1 MKRKASKKYPV
12 FTYAFYLILVGIL
25 VTGVTF
31 SRYSITQSGDVST
44 GVAAFD
50 CSYTIDSVNTTS
62 FGNTDFWQLYNS
74 YWMDQ
79 GSGTASTVR
88 ITMYNNS
95 AIDVR
100 STLRL
105 EGPAEFWENI
115 ALQITPTTG
124 TGSNIAAD
132 TENPLTTQLVIADLV
147 RVREA
152 GQSGTGSD
160 GETETHRY
168 TYGEYQSWGTNG
180 TFNTSDSDDFGQ
192 LGDGES
198 TLAMTGGIT
207 ESKTDGTVSGSVT
220 ATRQSTTVG
229 NVPETRPE
237 NNWNMTITAS
247 MKNVDFSLGF
257 TRQQGSSAL
266 PALYLD
272 CTANV
277 PYYTIEIDIPMELKA
292 KSGDDPAS
300 ATYVMYL
307 NWTNAIDAKALG
319 IKFPTGAGEAA
330 EPEIDADFWNNLIEN
345 AQPTTIKAN
354 DTEFTVL
361 GYHFNYTDVPYSTSA
376 GGANAGDTTV
386 RLIREFANTALGT
399 TETISYQHIARLNE
413 NDAVSPHDIE
423 FVETEQ
429 GNGYYHCSG
438 DNPAYFAT
446 DTIRNRNTD
455 FLPET
460 LKTMQGGSGND
471 NTYDYVGVS
480 EKGYTTRISV
490 NFVQTSVLPAT
501 GTTSTTF

>member
-1 MKRKASKKYPV
+1 MKKETIKQYPIV
-12 FTYAFYLILVGIL
+12 RYLCLLLVVAL
-25 VTGVTF
+25 LFAGVTF
-31 SRYSITQSGDVST
+31 SRYQSRFTSENSVGI
-44 GVAAFD
+44 AEFD
-50 CSYTIDSVNTTS
+50 ASYTIDSVNTTS
-62 FGNTDFWQLYNS
+62 FGNTHFWQLYNGF
-74 YWMDQ
+74 WMDQ

-88 ITMYNNS
+88 ITMNNNS
-95 AIDVR
+95 AID
-100 STLRL
+100 LRPTIRM

-147 RVREA
+147 KERTEA
-152 GQSGTGSD
+152 TQDNEHVFEYDKYRQWSE
-160 GETETHRY
+160 GE
-168 TYGEYQSWGTNG
+168 
-180 TFNTSDSDDFGQ
+180 TFNTSTSDNFGQ
-192 LGDGES
+192 LGSGES

-207 ESKTDGTVSGSVT
+207 VSKTDGTVSGSVT

-229 NVPETRPE
+229 SVPETRPE

-307 NWTNAIDAKALG
+307 NWTNAIQAKALG
-319 IKFPTGAGEAA
+319 IEFPTGAGEAA
-330 EPEIDADFWNNLIEN
+330 EPGIDADFWNNLIEN
-345 AQPTTIKAN
+345 AQPTTITAN
-354 DTEFTVL
+354 GTEFTVL
-361 GYHFNYTDVPYSTSA
+361 GYHFNYTNVPYSTSA

-413 NDAVSPHDIE
+413 NDAVFPHDIAPE
-423 FVETEQ
+423 
-429 GNGYYHCSG
+429 NGYYRCSG

-446 DTIRNRNTD
+446 DTIRNLKTD

>member
-1 MKRKASKKYPV
+1 MKKETIKQYPIV
-12 FTYAFYLILVGIL
+12 RYLCLLLVVAL
-25 VTGVTF
+25 LFAGVTF
-31 SRYSITQSGDVST
+31 SRYQSRFTSENSV
-44 GVAAFD
+44 GVAEFD
-50 CSYTIDSVNTTS
+50 ASYTIDSVNTTS
-62 FGNTDFWQLYNS
+62 FGNTHFWQLYNGF
-74 YWMDQ
+74 WMDQ

-88 ITMYNNS
+88 ITMNNNS
-95 AIDVR
+95 AID
-100 STLRL
+100 LRPTIRM

-147 RVREA
+147 KERTEA
-152 GQSGTGSD
+152 TQDNEHVFEYDKYRQWSE
-160 GETETHRY
+160 GE
-168 TYGEYQSWGTNG
+168 
-180 TFNTSDSDDFGQ
+180 TFNTSTSDNFGQ
-192 LGDGES
+192 LGSGES

-207 ESKTDGTVSGSVT
+207 VSKTDGTVSGSVT

-229 NVPETRPE
+229 KVPETRPE

-307 NWTNAIDAKALG
+307 NWTNAIQAKALG
-319 IKFPTGAGEAA
+319 IEFPTGAGEG
-330 EPEIDADFWNNLIEN
+330 ENLNVPADFWRNLVRED
-345 AQPTTIKAN
+345 PVKEHLSIK
-354 DTEFTVL
+354 TSETSFTVL

-376 GGANAGDTTV
+376 GGANVGDTTV

-413 NDAVSPHDIE
+413 DDAVSPHDIE

-438 DNPAYFAT
+438 ENTAYFAEN
-446 DTIRNRNTD
+446 TINSLNTN
-455 FLPET
+455 FIPTT
-460 LKTMQGGSGND
+460 LKTMQGGNE
-471 NTYDYVGVS
+471 NHTYDYVGVS

>member
-1 MKRKASKKYPV
+1 MKKETIKQYPIV
-12 FTYAFYLILVGIL
+12 RYLCLLLVVAL
-25 VTGVTF
+25 LFAGVTF
-31 SRYSITQSGDVST
+31 SRYQSRFTSENSV
-44 GVAAFD
+44 GVAEFD
-50 CSYTIDSVNTTS
+50 ASYTIDSVNTTS
-62 FGNTDFWQLYNS
+62 FGNTHFWQLYNGF
-74 YWMDQ
+74 WMDQ

-95 AIDVR
+95 AIDLR
-100 STLRL
+100 PTLRL

-147 RVREA
+147 KERTEA
-152 GQSGTGSD
+152 TQDNEHVFEYDKYRQWSE
-160 GETETHRY
+160 GE
-168 TYGEYQSWGTNG
+168 
-180 TFNTSDSDDFGQ
+180 TFNTSTSDNFGQ
-192 LGDGES
+192 LGSRES

-207 ESKTDGTVSGSVT
+207 VSETDGTVSGSVT

-229 NVPETRPE
+229 KVPETRPE

-247 MKNVDFSLGF
+247 MKDVDFSLGF

-307 NWTNAIDAKALG
+307 NWTNAIQAKALG
-319 IKFPTGAGEAA
+319 IEFPTGAGEGANLNVPA
-330 EPEIDADFWNNLIEN
+330 GFWRNLVSED
-345 AQPTTIKAN
+345 PVKEHLSIK
-354 DTEFTVL
+354 TSETSFTVL
-361 GYHFNYTDVPYSTSA
+361 GYHFNYTNVPYSTSA
-376 GGANAGDTTV
+376 GGDIAGDTTV
-386 RLIREFANTALGT
+386 RLTRNFANG
-399 TETISYQHIARLNE
+399 ISYQHIARLNE
-413 NDAVSPHDIE
+413 NDAVFPHDIAPE
-423 FVETEQ
+423 
-429 GNGYYHCSG
+429 NGYYRCSG

-446 DTIRNRNTD
+446 DTIRNLNTD

>member
-207 ESKTDGTVSGSVT
+207 ESDVGTVSGSVT

-307 NWTNAIDAKALG
+307 NWTNAIQAKALG
-319 IKFPTGAGEAA
+319 IEFPTGNSTASDTGFGVPAN
-330 EPEIDADFWNNLIEN
+330 FWNNLIKN
-345 AQPTTIKAN
+345 AQPTTITAN
-354 DTEFTVL
+354 GTKFTVL

-413 NDAVSPHDIE
+413 NDAVFPHDIDPE
-423 FVETEQ
+423 
-429 GNGYYHCSG
+429 NGYYRCSG
-438 DNPAYFAT
+438 DNPAYFAENTINKLST
-446 DTIRNRNTD
+446 DFNPSTLTIRQSEVEGE
-455 FLPET
+455 PA
-460 LKTMQGGSGND
+460 
-471 NTYDYVGVS
+471 YVGAS
-480 EKGYTTRISV
+480 EKGYSTNITMS
-490 NFVQTSVLPAT
+490 FTQASVLPAPSVT
-501 GTTSTTF
+501 Q

>member
-1 MKRKASKKYPV
+1 MKKETIKQYPIV
-12 FTYAFYLILVGIL
+12 RYLCLLLVVAL
-25 VTGVTF
+25 LFAGVTF
-31 SRYSITQSGDVST
+31 SRYQSRFTSENSV
-44 GVAAFD
+44 GVAEFD
-50 CSYTIDSVNTTS
+50 ASYTIDSVNTTS
-62 FGNTDFWQLYNS
+62 FGNTHFWQLYNGF
-74 YWMDQ
+74 WMDQ

-95 AIDVR
+95 AID
-100 STLRL
+100 LRPTIRM

-147 RVREA
+147 KERTEA
-152 GQSGTGSD
+152 TQDNEHVFEYDKYRQWSE
-160 GETETHRY
+160 GE
-168 TYGEYQSWGTNG
+168 
-180 TFNTSDSDDFGQ
+180 TFNTSTSDNFGQ
-192 LGDGES
+192 LGSGES

-207 ESKTDGTVSGSVT
+207 VSKTDGTVSGSVT
-220 ATRQSTTVG
+220 ATRQSKTVG
-229 NVPETRPE
+229 KVPETRPE

-307 NWTNAIDAKALG
+307 NWTNAIQAKALG
-319 IKFPTGAGEAA
+319 IEFPTGAGEAA
-330 EPEIDADFWNNLIEN
+330 EPGIDADFWNNLIEN
-345 AQPTTIKAN
+345 AQPTTITAN
-354 DTEFTVL
+354 GTEFTVL

-386 RLIREFANTALGT
+386 RLTRNFANTALGT

-413 NDAVSPHDIE
+413 NDAVFPHDIAPE
-423 FVETEQ
+423 
-429 GNGYYHCSG
+429 NGYYRCSG

-446 DTIRNRNTD
+446 DTIRNLNTD

>member
-1 MKRKASKKYPV
+1 MKKETIKQYPIV
-12 FTYAFYLILVGIL
+12 RYLCLLLVVAL
-25 VTGVTF
+25 LFAGVTF
-31 SRYSITQSGDVST
+31 SRYQSRFTSENSV
-44 GVAAFD
+44 GVAEFD
-50 CSYTIDSVNTTS
+50 ASYTIDSVNTTS
-62 FGNTDFWQLYNS
+62 FGNTHFWQLYNGF
-74 YWMDQ
+74 WMDQ

-95 AIDVR
+95 AIDLR
-100 STLRL
+100 PTLRL

-147 RVREA
+147 KERTEA
-152 GQSGTGSD
+152 TQDNEHVFEYDKYRQWSE
-160 GETETHRY
+160 GE
-168 TYGEYQSWGTNG
+168 
-180 TFNTSDSDDFGQ
+180 TFNTSTSDNFGQ
-192 LGDGES
+192 LGSRES

-207 ESKTDGTVSGSVT
+207 VSETDGTVSGSVT
-220 ATRQSTTVG
+220 ATWQSTTV
-229 NVPETRPE
+229 EKEPE
-237 NNWNMTITAS
+237 NDWKMTITAS
-247 MKNVDFSLGF
+247 MKDVDFSLGF

-307 NWTNAIDAKALG
+307 NWTNAIQAKALG
-319 IKFPTGAGEAA
+319 IEFPTGAGEGANLNVPA
-330 EPEIDADFWNNLIEN
+330 GFWRNLVSED
-345 AQPTTIKAN
+345 PVKEHLSIK
-354 DTEFTVL
+354 TSETSFTVL
-361 GYHFNYTDVPYSTSA
+361 GYHFNYTNVPYSTSA
-376 GGANAGDTTV
+376 GGDIAGDTTV
-386 RLIREFANTALGT
+386 RLTRNFANG
-399 TETISYQHIARLNE
+399 ISYQHIARLNE
-413 NDAVSPHDIE
+413 NDAVFPHDIAPE
-423 FVETEQ
+423 
-429 GNGYYHCSG
+429 NGYYRCSG

-446 DTIRNRNTD
+446 DTIRNLNTD

>member
-1 MKRKASKKYPV
+1 MKKETIKQYPIV
-12 FTYAFYLILVGIL
+12 RYLCLLLVVAL
-25 VTGVTF
+25 LFAGVTF
-31 SRYSITQSGDVST
+31 SRYQSRFTSENSV
-44 GVAAFD
+44 GVAEFD
-50 CSYTIDSVNTTS
+50 ASYTIDSVNTTS
-62 FGNTDFWQLYNS
+62 FGNTHFWQLYNGF
-74 YWMDQ
+74 WMDQ

-88 ITMYNNS
+88 ITMNNNS
-95 AIDVR
+95 AID
-100 STLRL
+100 LRPTIRM
-105 EGPAEFWENI
+105 EGPAEFGENT
-115 ALQITPTTG
+115 ARQITPTTG
-124 TGSNIAAD
+124 GGSNISAD

-147 RVREA
+147 KERTEA
-152 GQSGTGSD
+152 TQDNEHVFEYDKYRQWSE
-160 GETETHRY
+160 GE
-168 TYGEYQSWGTNG
+168 
-180 TFNTSDSDDFGQ
+180 TFNTSTSDNFGQ
-192 LGDGES
+192 LGSGES

-207 ESKTDGTVSGSVT
+207 VSETDGTVSGSVT

-229 NVPETRPE
+229 KVPETRPE

-307 NWTNAIDAKALG
+307 NWTNAIQAKALG
-319 IKFPTGAGEAA
+319 IEFPTGAGEAA
-330 EPEIDADFWNNLIEN
+330 EPGIDADFWNNLIAKG
-345 AQPTTIKAN
+345 AQPTTVTAN
-354 DTEFTVL
+354 GTEFTVL

-413 NDAVSPHDIE
+413 DDAVFPHDIDPE
-423 FVETEQ
+423 
-429 GNGYYHCSG
+429 NGYYRCSG
-438 DNPAYFAT
+438 DNPAYFEAN
-446 DTIRNRNTD
+446 TINNLSTG
-455 FLPET
+455 FIPTT

>member
-1 MKRKASKKYPV
+1 MKKETIKQYPIV
-12 FTYAFYLILVGIL
+12 RYLCLLLVVAL
-25 VTGVTF
+25 LFAGVTF
-31 SRYSITQSGDVST
+31 SRYQSRFTSENSV
-44 GVAAFD
+44 GVAEFD
-50 CSYTIDSVNTTS
+50 ASYTIDSVNTTS
-62 FGNTDFWQLYNS
+62 FGNTHFWQLYNGF
-74 YWMDQ
+74 WMDQ

-88 ITMYNNS
+88 ITMNNNS
-95 AIDVR
+95 AID
-100 STLRL
+100 LRPTIRM

-147 RVREA
+147 RVRTEA
-152 GQSGTGSD
+152 TQDNEHVFEYDKYRQWSE
-160 GETETHRY
+160 GETFY
-168 TYGEYQSWGTNG
+168 TS
-180 TFNTSDSDDFGQ
+180 TSDNFGQ
-192 LGDGES
+192 LGSGES

-207 ESKTDGTVSGSVT
+207 VSKTDGTVSGSVT

-229 NVPETRPE
+229 KVPETRPE

-307 NWTNAIDAKALG
+307 NWTNAIQAKALG
-319 IKFPTGAGEAA
+319 IEFPTGAGAAA
-330 EPEIDADFWNNLIEN
+330 EPGIDVDGNFWTNLIAKG
-345 AQPTTIKAN
+345 AQPTTITAN
-354 DTEFTVL
+354 GTEFTVL

-386 RLIREFANTALGT
+386 RLTRNFANG
-399 TETISYQHIARLNE
+399 ISYQHIARLNE

-429 GNGYYHCSG
+429 GNGYYRCSG
-438 DNPAYFAT
+438 DNPAYFEAN
-446 DTIRNRNTD
+446 TINSLNTN
-455 FLPET
+455 FFPAT

>member
-1 MKRKASKKYPV
+1 MKKETIKQYPIV
-12 FTYAFYLILVGIL
+12 RYLCLLLVVAL
-25 VTGVTF
+25 LFAGVTF
-31 SRYSITQSGDVST
+31 SRYQSRFTSENSV
-44 GVAAFD
+44 GVAEFD
-50 CSYTIDSVNTTS
+50 ASYTIDSVNTTS
-62 FGNTDFWQLYNS
+62 FGNTHFWQLYNG

-95 AIDVR
+95 AID
-100 STLRL
+100 LRPTIRM

-147 RVREA
+147 KERTEA
-152 GQSGTGSD
+152 TQDNEHVFEYDKYRQWSE
-160 GETETHRY
+160 GE
-168 TYGEYQSWGTNG
+168 
-180 TFNTSDSDDFGQ
+180 TFNTSTSDNFGQ
-192 LGDGES
+192 LGSRES

-207 ESKTDGTVSGSVT
+207 ESDDGTVSGSVT

-247 MKNVDFSLGF
+247 MKDVDFSLGF

-307 NWTNAIDAKALG
+307 NWTNAIQAKALG

-330 EPEIDADFWNNLIEN
+330 EPGIDADFWNKLIEN
-345 AQPTTIKAN
+345 AQPTTITAN
-354 DTEFTVL
+354 GTEFTVL

-376 GGANAGDTTV
+376 GGDIAGDTTV
-386 RLIREFANTALGT
+386 RLTRNFANG
-399 TETISYQHIARLNE
+399 ISYQHIARLNE
-413 NDAVSPHDIE
+413 NDAVFPHDIHPE
-423 FVETEQ
+423 
-429 GNGYYHCSG
+429 NGYYRCSG
-438 DNPAYFAT
+438 DNPAYFAEN
-446 DTIRNRNTD
+446 TINSLNTN
-455 FLPET
+455 FIPTT
-460 LKTMQGGSGND
+460 LKTMQGGNE
-471 NTYDYVGVS
+471 NHTYDYVGVS

>member
-1 MKRKASKKYPV
+1 MKKETIKQYPIV
-12 FTYAFYLILVGIL
+12 RYLCLLLVVAL
-25 VTGVTF
+25 LFAGVTF
-31 SRYSITQSGDVST
+31 SRYQSRFTSENSV
-44 GVAAFD
+44 GVAEFD
-50 CSYTIDSVNTTS
+50 ASYTIDSISTTS
-62 FGNTDFWQLYNS
+62 FGNAYYWQVYNGF
-74 YWMDQ
+74 WMDQ

-88 ITMYNNS
+88 ITMNNNS
-95 AIDVR
+95 AID
-100 STLRL
+100 LRPTIRM

-147 RVREA
+147 KERTEA
-152 GQSGTGSD
+152 TQDNEHVFEYDKYRQWSE
-160 GETETHRY
+160 GE
-168 TYGEYQSWGTNG
+168 
-180 TFNTSDSDDFGQ
+180 TFNTSTSDNFGQ
-192 LGDGES
+192 LGSRES

-207 ESKTDGTVSGSVT
+207 VSETDGTVSGSVT

-229 NVPETRPE
+229 KVPETRPE

-307 NWTNAIDAKALG
+307 NWTNAIQAKALG
-319 IKFPTGAGEAA
+319 IEFPTGAGEAA
-330 EPEIDADFWNNLIEN
+330 EPGIDADFWNNLIEN
-345 AQPTTIKAN
+345 AQPTTITAN
-354 DTEFTVL
+354 GTEFTVL

-376 GGANAGDTTV
+376 GGDIAGDTTV
-386 RLIREFANTALGT
+386 RLTRNFANG
-399 TETISYQHIARLNE
+399 ISYQHIARLNE
-413 NDAVSPHDIE
+413 NDAVFPHDIDPE
-423 FVETEQ
+423 
-429 GNGYYHCSG
+429 NGYYRCSG
-438 DNPAYFAT
+438 DNPAYFEAN
-446 DTIRNRNTD
+446 TINSLNTN
-455 FLPET
+455 FIPTT
-460 LKTMQGGSGND
+460 LKTMQGGNE
-471 NTYDYVGVS
+471 NHTYDYVGVS

>member
-1 MKRKASKKYPV
+1 MKKETIKQYPIV
-12 FTYAFYLILVGIL
+12 RYLCLLLVVAL
-25 VTGVTF
+25 LFAGVTF
-31 SRYSITQSGDVST
+31 SRYQSRFTSENSV
-44 GVAAFD
+44 GVAEFD
-50 CSYTIDSVNTTS
+50 ASYTIDSVNTTS
-62 FGNTDFWQLYNS
+62 FGNTHFWQLYNG

-95 AIDVR
+95 AID
-100 STLRL
+100 LRPTIRM

-147 RVREA
+147 KERTEA
-152 GQSGTGSD
+152 TQDNEHVFEYDKYRQWSE
-160 GETETHRY
+160 GE
-168 TYGEYQSWGTNG
+168 
-180 TFNTSDSDDFGQ
+180 TFNTSTSDNFGQ
-192 LGDGES
+192 LGSRES

-207 ESKTDGTVSGSVT
+207 ESDDGTVSGSVT

-229 NVPETRPE
+229 KVPETRPE

-247 MKNVDFSLGF
+247 MKDVDFSLGF

-307 NWTNAIDAKALG
+307 NWTNAIQAKALG

-330 EPEIDADFWNNLIEN
+330 EPGIDADFWNKLIEN
-345 AQPTTIKAN
+345 AQPTTITAN
-354 DTEFTVL
+354 GTEFTVL

-376 GGANAGDTTV
+376 GGDIAGDTTV
-386 RLIREFANTALGT
+386 RLTRNFANG
-399 TETISYQHIARLNE
+399 ISYQHIARLNE
-413 NDAVSPHDIE
+413 NDAVFPHDIHPE
-423 FVETEQ
+423 
-429 GNGYYHCSG
+429 NGYYRCSG
-438 DNPAYFAT
+438 DNPAYFAEN
-446 DTIRNRNTD
+446 TINSLNTN
-455 FLPET
+455 FIPTT
-460 LKTMQGGSGND
+460 LKTMQGGNE
-471 NTYDYVGVS
+471 NHTYDYVGVS

>member
-1 MKRKASKKYPV
+1 MKKETIKQYPIV
-12 FTYAFYLILVGIL
+12 RYLCLLLVVAL
-25 VTGVTF
+25 LFAGVTF
-31 SRYSITQSGDVST
+31 SRYQSRFTSENSV
-44 GVAAFD
+44 GVAEFD
-50 CSYTIDSVNTTS
+50 ASYTIDSVNTTS
-62 FGNTDFWQLYNS
+62 FGNTDFWQLYNG

-95 AIDVR
+95 AID
-100 STLRL
+100 LRPTIRM

-147 RVREA
+147 KERTEA
-152 GQSGTGSD
+152 TQDNEHVFEYDKYRQWSE
-160 GETETHRY
+160 GETFY
-168 TYGEYQSWGTNG
+168 TS
-180 TFNTSDSDDFGQ
+180 TSDNFGQ
-192 LGDGES
+192 LGSGES

-229 NVPETRPE
+229 KVPETRPE

-307 NWTNAIDAKALG
+307 NWTNAIQAKALG
-319 IKFPTGAGEAA
+319 IEFPTGAGEAA
-330 EPEIDADFWNNLIEN
+330 EPGIDADFWNNLIAKG
-345 AQPTTIKAN
+345 AQPTTVTAN
-354 DTEFTVL
+354 GTEFTVL
-361 GYHFNYTDVPYSTSA
+361 GYHFNYTNVPYSTSA

-413 NDAVSPHDIE
+413 NDAVFPHDIAPE
-423 FVETEQ
+423 
-429 GNGYYHCSG
+429 NGYYRCSG

-446 DTIRNRNTD
+446 DTIRNLKID

>member
-1 MKRKASKKYPV
+1 MKKETIKQYPIV
-12 FTYAFYLILVGIL
+12 RYLCLLLVVAL
-25 VTGVTF
+25 LFAGVTF
-31 SRYSITQSGDVST
+31 SRYQSRFTSENSV
-44 GVAAFD
+44 GVAEFD
-50 CSYTIDSVNTTS
+50 ASYTIDSVNTTS
-62 FGNTDFWQLYNS
+62 FGNTHFWQLYNGF
-74 YWMDQ
+74 WMDQ

-88 ITMYNNS
+88 ITMNNNS
-95 AIDVR
+95 AID
-100 STLRL
+100 LRPTIRM

-147 RVREA
+147 KERTEA
-152 GQSGTGSD
+152 TQDNEHVFEYDKYRQWSE
-160 GETETHRY
+160 GE
-168 TYGEYQSWGTNG
+168 
-180 TFNTSDSDDFGQ
+180 TFNTSTSDNFGQ
-192 LGDGES
+192 LGSGES

-207 ESKTDGTVSGSVT
+207 VSKTDGTVSGSVT

-229 NVPETRPE
+229 KVPETRPE

-307 NWTNAIDAKALG
+307 NWTNAIQAKALG
-319 IKFPTGAGEAA
+319 IEFPTGAGEAA
-330 EPEIDADFWNNLIEN
+330 EPGIDADFWNNLIEN
-345 AQPTTIKAN
+345 AQPTTITAN
-354 DTEFTVL
+354 GTEFTVL

-413 NDAVSPHDIE
+413 NDAVFPHDIHPE
-423 FVETEQ
+423 
-429 GNGYYHCSG
+429 NGYYRCSG
-438 DNPAYFAT
+438 DNPAYFEAN
-446 DTIRNRNTD
+446 TINSLNTN
-455 FLPET
+455 FIPTT
-460 LKTMQGGSGND
+460 LKTMQGGND

>member
-1 MKRKASKKYPV
+1 MKKETIKQYPIV
-12 FTYAFYLILVGIL
+12 RYLCLLLVVAL
-25 VTGVTF
+25 LFAGVTF
-31 SRYSITQSGDVST
+31 SRYQSRFTSENSV
-44 GVAAFD
+44 GVAEFD
-50 CSYTIDSVNTTS
+50 ASYTIDSVNTTS
-62 FGNTDFWQLYNS
+62 FGNTHFWQLYNGF
-74 YWMDQ
+74 WMDQ

-95 AIDVR
+95 AID
-100 STLRL
+100 LRPTIRM

-147 RVREA
+147 KERTEA
-152 GQSGTGSD
+152 TQDNEHVFEYDKYRQWSE
-160 GETETHRY
+160 GE
-168 TYGEYQSWGTNG
+168 
-180 TFNTSDSDDFGQ
+180 TFNTSTSDNFGQ
-192 LGDGES
+192 LGSGES

-207 ESKTDGTVSGSVT
+207 VSKTDGTVSGSVT

-229 NVPETRPE
+229 KVPETRPE

-307 NWTNAIDAKALG
+307 NWTNAIQAKALG
-319 IKFPTGAGEAA
+319 IEFPTGAGEAA
-330 EPEIDADFWNNLIEN
+330 EPGIDADFWNNLIEN
-345 AQPTTIKAN
+345 AQPTTITAN
-354 DTEFTVL
+354 GTEFTVL

-376 GGANAGDTTV
+376 GGDIAGDTTV
-386 RLIREFANTALGT
+386 RLTRNFANG
-399 TETISYQHIARLNE
+399 ISYQHIARLNE
-413 NDAVSPHDIE
+413 NDAVFPHDIDPE
-423 FVETEQ
+423 
-429 GNGYYHCSG
+429 NGYYRCSG
-438 DNPAYFAT
+438 DNPAYFAEN
-446 DTIRNRNTD
+446 TINSLNTN
-455 FLPET
+455 FIPTT
-460 LKTMQGGSGND
+460 LKTMQGGNE
-471 NTYDYVGVS
+471 NHTYDYVGVS

>member
-1 MKRKASKKYPV
+1 MKKETIKQYPIV
-12 FTYAFYLILVGIL
+12 RYLCLLLVVAL
-25 VTGVTF
+25 LFAGVTF
-31 SRYSITQSGDVST
+31 SRYQSRFTSENSV
-44 GVAAFD
+44 GVAEFD
-50 CSYTIDSVNTTS
+50 ASYTIDSVNTTS
-62 FGNTDFWQLYNS
+62 FGNTHFWQLYNGF
-74 YWMDQ
+74 WMDQ

-88 ITMYNNS
+88 ITMNNNS
-95 AIDVR
+95 AID
-100 STLRL
+100 LRPTIRM

-147 RVREA
+147 KERTEA
-152 GQSGTGSD
+152 TQDNEHVFEYDKYRQWSE
-160 GETETHRY
+160 GE
-168 TYGEYQSWGTNG
+168 
-180 TFNTSDSDDFGQ
+180 TFNTSTSDNFGQ
-192 LGDGES
+192 LGSGES

-207 ESKTDGTVSGSVT
+207 ESETDGTVSGSVT

-229 NVPETRPE
+229 SVPETRPE

-247 MKNVDFSLGF
+247 VKDVDFSLGF

-300 ATYVMYL
+300 ATYVVYL
-307 NWTNAIDAKALG
+307 NWTNAIQAKALG
-319 IKFPTGAGEAA
+319 IKFPTGNSTASDTGFDVPAN
-330 EPEIDADFWNNLIEN
+330 FWANLTATG
-345 AQPTTIKAN
+345 AQPTTVTAN
-354 DTEFTVL
+354 GTKFTVL
-361 GYHFNYTDVPYSTSA
+361 GYHFNYTNVPYSTSA

-413 NDAVSPHDIE
+413 NDAVFPHDIDPE
-423 FVETEQ
+423 
-429 GNGYYHCSG
+429 NGYYRCSG
-438 DNPAYFAT
+438 DNPAYFEAN
-446 DTIRNRNTD
+446 TINNLSSNFIST
-455 FLPET
+455 T
-460 LKTMQGGSGND
+460 LKTMQGEGE
-471 NTYDYVGVS
+471 YDYVGVS

>member
-1 MKRKASKKYPV
+1 MKKETIKQYPIV
-12 FTYAFYLILVGIL
+12 RYLCLLLVVAL
-25 VTGVTF
+25 LFAGVTF
-31 SRYSITQSGDVST
+31 SRYQSRFTSENSV
-44 GVAAFD
+44 GVAEFD
-50 CSYTIDSVNTTS
+50 ASYTIDSVNTTS
-62 FGNTDFWQLYNS
+62 FGNTHFWQLYNGF
-74 YWMDQ
+74 WMDQ

-88 ITMYNNS
+88 ITMNNNS
-95 AIDVR
+95 AID
-100 STLRL
+100 LRPTIRM

-147 RVREA
+147 KERTEA
-152 GQSGTGSD
+152 TQDNEHVFEYDKYRQWSE
-160 GETETHRY
+160 GE
-168 TYGEYQSWGTNG
+168 
-180 TFNTSDSDDFGQ
+180 TFNTSTSDNFGQ
-192 LGDGES
+192 LGSGES

-207 ESKTDGTVSGSVT
+207 VSKTDGTVSGSVT

-229 NVPETRPE
+229 KVPETRPE

-307 NWTNAIDAKALG
+307 NWTNAIQAKALG
-319 IKFPTGAGEAA
+319 IEFPTGAGEAA
-330 EPEIDADFWNNLIEN
+330 EPGIDADFWNNLIEN
-345 AQPTTIKAN
+345 AQPTTITAN
-354 DTEFTVL
+354 GTEFTVL

-413 NDAVSPHDIE
+413 NDAVFPHDIHPE
-423 FVETEQ
+423 
-429 GNGYYHCSG
+429 NGYYRCSG

-446 DTIRNRNTD
+446 DTIRNLKTD

>member
-1 MKRKASKKYPV
+1 MKKETIKQYPIV
-12 FTYAFYLILVGIL
+12 RYLCLLLVVAL
-25 VTGVTF
+25 LFAGVTF
-31 SRYSITQSGDVST
+31 SRYQSRFTSENSV
-44 GVAAFD
+44 GVAEFD
-50 CSYTIDSVNTTS
+50 ASYTIDSVNTTS
-62 FGNTDFWQLYNS
+62 FGNTHFWQLYNGF
-74 YWMDQ
+74 WMDQ

-88 ITMYNNS
+88 ITMNNNS
-95 AIDVR
+95 AID
-100 STLRL
+100 LRPTIRM

-115 ALQITPTTG
+115 ALQIVPTTG

-147 RVREA
+147 KERTEA
-152 GQSGTGSD
+152 TQDNEHVFEYDKYRQWSE
-160 GETETHRY
+160 GE
-168 TYGEYQSWGTNG
+168 
-180 TFNTSDSDDFGQ
+180 TFNTSTSDNFGQ
-192 LGDGES
+192 LGSRES

-207 ESKTDGTVSGSVT
+207 VSKTDGTVSGSVT

-229 NVPETRPE
+229 KVPETRPE

-247 MKNVDFSLGF
+247 MKDVDFSLGF

-277 PYYTIEIDIPMELKA
+277 PYYTIEIDIPRELTP
-292 KSGDDPAS
+292 SRS
-300 ATYVMYL
+300 TTYVVYL
-307 NWTNAIDAKALG
+307 NWTNAIQAKALG
-319 IKFPTGAGEAA
+319 IEFPTGNSTASDTGF
-330 EPEIDADFWNNLIEN
+330 DVDGNFWNNLIEN
-345 AQPTTIKAN
+345 AQPTTIK
-354 DTEFTVL
+354 TSETSFTVL
-361 GYHFNYTDVPYSTSA
+361 GYHFNYTNVPYSTSA
-376 GGANAGDTTV
+376 GGDIAGDTTV
-386 RLIREFANTALGT
+386 RLTRNFANG
-399 TETISYQHIARLNE
+399 ISYQHIARLNE
-413 NDAVSPHDIE
+413 NDAVFPHDIDPE
-423 FVETEQ
+423 
-429 GNGYYHCSG
+429 NGYYRCSG

-446 DTIRNRNTD
+446 DTIRNLKTD

>member
-1 MKRKASKKYPV
+1 MKKETIKQYPIV
-12 FTYAFYLILVGIL
+12 RYLCLLLVVAL
-25 VTGVTF
+25 LFAGVTF
-31 SRYSITQSGDVST
+31 SRYQSRFTSENSV
-44 GVAAFD
+44 GVAEFD
-50 CSYTIDSVNTTS
+50 ASYTIDSVNTTS
-62 FGNTDFWQLYNS
+62 FGNTDFWQLYNG

-100 STLRL
+100 STLRM

-147 RVREA
+147 KERTEA
-152 GQSGTGSD
+152 TQDNEHVFEYDKYRQWSE
-160 GETETHRY
+160 GE
-168 TYGEYQSWGTNG
+168 
-180 TFNTSDSDDFGQ
+180 TFNTSTSDNFGQ
-192 LGDGES
+192 LGSRES

-207 ESKTDGTVSGSVT
+207 ESDDGTVSGSVT

-229 NVPETRPE
+229 KVPETRPE

-247 MKNVDFSLGF
+247 MKDVDFSLGF

-292 KSGDDPAS
+292 KSGDDPVS

-307 NWTNAIDAKALG
+307 NWTNAIQAKALG
-319 IKFPTGAGEAA
+319 IEFPTGNSTASDTGF
-330 EPEIDADFWNNLIEN
+330 DVDGNFWTNLIAKG
-345 AQPTTIKAN
+345 AQPTTITAN
-354 DTEFTVL
+354 GTEFTVL

-413 NDAVSPHDIE
+413 NDAVFPHDIAPE
-423 FVETEQ
+423 
-429 GNGYYHCSG
+429 NGYYRCSG

-446 DTIRNRNTD
+446 DTIRNLNTD

>member
-1 MKRKASKKYPV
+1 MKKETIKQYPIV
-12 FTYAFYLILVGIL
+12 RYLCLLLVVAL
-25 VTGVTF
+25 LFAGVTF
-31 SRYSITQSGDVST
+31 SRYQSRFTSENSVGI
-44 GVAAFD
+44 AEFD
-50 CSYTIDSVNTTS
+50 ASYTIDSVNTTS
-62 FGNTDFWQLYNS
+62 FGNTHFWQLYNGF
-74 YWMDQ
+74 WMDQ

-95 AIDVR
+95 AID
-100 STLRL
+100 LRPTIRM

-147 RVREA
+147 KERTEA
-152 GQSGTGSD
+152 TQDNEHVFEYDKYRQWSE
-160 GETETHRY
+160 GE
-168 TYGEYQSWGTNG
+168 
-180 TFNTSDSDDFGQ
+180 TFNTSTSDNFGQ
-192 LGDGES
+192 LGSGES

-207 ESKTDGTVSGSVT
+207 ESETDGTVSGSVT

-229 NVPETRPE
+229 SVPETRPE

-247 MKNVDFSLGF
+247 MKDVDFSLGF

-292 KSGDDPAS
+292 KSGDNPAS

-307 NWTNAIDAKALG
+307 NWTNAIQAKALG
-319 IKFPTGAGEAA
+319 IEFPTGNSTASDTGF
-330 EPEIDADFWNNLIEN
+330 DVDGNFWNNLIEN
-345 AQPTTIKAN
+345 AQPTTVTAN
-354 DTEFTVL
+354 GTEFTVL

-376 GGANAGDTTV
+376 GGDIAGDTTV
-386 RLIREFANTALGT
+386 RLTRNFANG
-399 TETISYQHIARLNE
+399 ISYQHIARLNE
-413 NDAVSPHDIE
+413 NDAVFPHDIAPE
-423 FVETEQ
+423 
-429 GNGYYHCSG
+429 NGYYRCSG

-446 DTIRNRNTD
+446 DTIRNLNTD

>member
-1 MKRKASKKYPV
+1 MKKETIKQYPIV
-12 FTYAFYLILVGIL
+12 RYLCLLLVVAL
-25 VTGVTF
+25 LFAGVTF
-31 SRYSITQSGDVST
+31 SRYQSRFTSENSV
-44 GVAAFD
+44 GVAEFD
-50 CSYTIDSVNTTS
+50 ASYTIDSVNTTS
-62 FGNTDFWQLYNS
+62 FGNTHFWQLYNGF
-74 YWMDQ
+74 WMDQ

-95 AIDVR
+95 AIDLR
-100 STLRL
+100 PTIRL

-147 RVREA
+147 KERTEA
-152 GQSGTGSD
+152 TQDNEHVFEYDKYRQWSE
-160 GETETHRY
+160 GE
-168 TYGEYQSWGTNG
+168 
-180 TFNTSDSDDFGQ
+180 TFNTSTSDNFGQ
-192 LGDGES
+192 LGSRES

-207 ESKTDGTVSGSVT
+207 VSETDGTVSGSVT

-229 NVPETRPE
+229 KVPETRPE

-247 MKNVDFSLGF
+247 MKDVDFSLGF

-307 NWTNAIDAKALG
+307 NWTNAIQAKALG
-319 IKFPTGAGEAA
+319 IEFPTGAGEGANLNVPA
-330 EPEIDADFWNNLIEN
+330 GFWRNLVSED
-345 AQPTTIKAN
+345 PVKEHLSIK
-354 DTEFTVL
+354 TSETSFTVL
-361 GYHFNYTDVPYSTSA
+361 GYHFNYTNVPYSTSA
-376 GGANAGDTTV
+376 GGDIAGDTTV
-386 RLIREFANTALGT
+386 RLTRNFANG
-399 TETISYQHIARLNE
+399 ISYQHIARLNE
-413 NDAVSPHDIE
+413 NDAVFPHDIAPE
-423 FVETEQ
+423 
-429 GNGYYHCSG
+429 NGYYRCSG

-446 DTIRNRNTD
+446 DTIRNLNTD

>member
-1 MKRKASKKYPV
+1 MKKETIKQYPIV
-12 FTYAFYLILVGIL
+12 RYLCLLLVVAL
-25 VTGVTF
+25 LFAGVTF
-31 SRYSITQSGDVST
+31 SRYQSRFTSENSV
-44 GVAAFD
+44 GVAEFD
-50 CSYTIDSVNTTS
+50 ASYTIDSVNTTS
-62 FGNTDFWQLYNS
+62 FGNTHFWQLYNGF
-74 YWMDQ
+74 WMDQ

-147 RVREA
+147 KERTEA
-152 GQSGTGSD
+152 TQDNEHVFEYDKYRQWSE
-160 GETETHRY
+160 GE
-168 TYGEYQSWGTNG
+168 
-180 TFNTSDSDDFGQ
+180 TFNTSTSDNFGQ
-192 LGDGES
+192 LGSRES

-207 ESKTDGTVSGSVT
+207 ESDDGTVSGSVT

-229 NVPETRPE
+229 KVPETRPE

-307 NWTNAIDAKALG
+307 NWTNAIQAKALG
-319 IKFPTGAGEAA
+319 IEFPTGAGEAA
-330 EPEIDADFWNNLIEN
+330 EPGIDADFWNNLIEN
-345 AQPTTIKAN
+345 AQPTTIK
-354 DTEFTVL
+354 TSETSFTVL
-361 GYHFNYTDVPYSTSA
+361 GYHFNYTNVPYSTSA
-376 GGANAGDTTV
+376 GGDIAGDTTV
-386 RLIREFANTALGT
+386 RLTRNFANG
-399 TETISYQHIARLNE
+399 ISYQHIARLNE
-413 NDAVSPHDIE
+413 NDAVFPHDIDPE
-423 FVETEQ
+423 
-429 GNGYYHCSG
+429 NGYYRCSG

-446 DTIRNRNTD
+446 DTIRNLKTD

>member
-1 MKRKASKKYPV
+1 MKKETIKQYPIV
-12 FTYAFYLILVGIL
+12 RYLCLLLVVAL
-25 VTGVTF
+25 LFAGVTF
-31 SRYSITQSGDVST
+31 SRYQSRFTSENSV
-44 GVAAFD
+44 GVAEFD
-50 CSYTIDSVNTTS
+50 ASYTIDSVNTTS
-62 FGNTDFWQLYNS
+62 FGNTHFWQLYNGF
-74 YWMDQ
+74 WMDQ

-95 AIDVR
+95 AIDLR
-100 STLRL
+100 PTLRL

-147 RVREA
+147 KERTEA
-152 GQSGTGSD
+152 TQDNEHVFEYDKYRQWSE
-160 GETETHRY
+160 GE
-168 TYGEYQSWGTNG
+168 
-180 TFNTSDSDDFGQ
+180 TFNTSTSDNFGQ
-192 LGDGES
+192 LGSRES

-207 ESKTDGTVSGSVT
+207 VSETDGTVSGSVT

-229 NVPETRPE
+229 KVPETRPE

-247 MKNVDFSLGF
+247 MKDVDFSLGF

-272 CTANV
+272 CTADV
-277 PYYTIEIDIPMELKA
+277 PYYTIEIEIPRELTP
-292 KSGDDPAS
+292 SRS
-300 ATYVMYL
+300 TTYVVYL
-307 NWTNAIDAKALG
+307 NWTNAIEAKALG
-319 IKFPTGAGEAA
+319 IKFPTGNSTASDTGF
-330 EPEIDADFWNNLIEN
+330 DVDGNFWNNLIATG
-345 AQPTTIKAN
+345 AQPTTVTAN
-354 DTEFTVL
+354 GTEFTVL

-376 GGANAGDTTV
+376 GGANVGDTTV

-413 NDAVSPHDIE
+413 DDAVSPHDIE

-438 DNPAYFAT
+438 ENTAYFAEN
-446 DTIRNRNTD
+446 TINSLNTN
-455 FLPET
+455 FIPTT
-460 LKTMQGGSGND
+460 LKTMQGGND

-480 EKGYTTRISV
+480 EKGYMTRISV
-490 NFVQTSVLPAT
+490 TFVQASVLPAT

>member
-1 MKRKASKKYPV
+1 MKKETIKQYPIV
-12 FTYAFYLILVGIL
+12 RYLCLLLVVAL
-25 VTGVTF
+25 LFAGVTF
-31 SRYSITQSGDVST
+31 SRYQTRFTSENSV
-44 GVAAFD
+44 GVAEFD
-50 CSYTIDSVNTTS
+50 ASYTIDSVNTTS
-62 FGNTDFWQLYNS
+62 FGNTHFWQLYNGF
-74 YWMDQ
+74 WMDQ

-95 AIDVR
+95 AIDLR
-100 STLRL
+100 PTLRL

-147 RVREA
+147 KERTEA
-152 GQSGTGSD
+152 TQDNEHVFEYDKYRQWSE
-160 GETETHRY
+160 GE
-168 TYGEYQSWGTNG
+168 
-180 TFNTSDSDDFGQ
+180 TFNTSTSDNFGQ
-192 LGDGES
+192 LGSGES

-229 NVPETRPE
+229 SVPETRPE

-307 NWTNAIDAKALG
+307 NWTNAIQAKALG
-319 IKFPTGAGEAA
+319 IEFPTGAGEAA
-330 EPEIDADFWNNLIEN
+330 EPGIDADFWNKLIEN
-345 AQPTTIKAN
+345 AQPTTITAN
-354 DTEFTVL
+354 GTEFTVL

-386 RLIREFANTALGT
+386 RLTRNFANG
-399 TETISYQHIARLNE
+399 ISYQHIARLNE
-413 NDAVSPHDIE
+413 NDAVFPHDIDPE
-423 FVETEQ
+423 
-429 GNGYYHCSG
+429 NGYYRCSG

-446 DTIRNRNTD
+446 DTIRNLKTD